1 MARLGSFRAN
11 SDGLSTDSWAIYVFD
26 DGLIELRPSTI
37 SAVPGWL
44 ESRPGLFPDMAGRS
58 LDKRE
63 GAVLALGEDTSS
75 QAVAQQF
82 KWAKRTAFAD
92 TEGIELHHGGKV
104 MTACDLTIRTTSGE
118 TATLLVQAEDAEYV
132 RDLLARALGSR
143 FHTDLSSNA
152 PT

>member
-11 SDGLSTDSWAIYVFD
+11 SDGLSNDAWAIYVFD

-44 ESRPGLFPDMAGRS
+44 TAPGLFPDTARMS
-58 LDKRE
+58 LEKRE
-63 GAVLALGEDTSS
+63 GAVLALGQDTSS
-75 QAVAQQF
+75 QAVGQRY
-82 KWAKRTAFAD
+82 KWARRTAFAD
-92 TEGIELHHGGKV
+92 TERVELRHRGKV
-104 MTACDLTIRTTSGE
+104 KTACVLTIRTANGE
-118 TATLLVQAEDAEYV
+118 TANLLVQAEDAEYV

-143 FHTDLSSNA
+143 FQSDLASNT

>member
-44 ESRPGLFPDMAGRS
+44 AAPGLFPDTAGRS

-63 GAVLALGEDTSS
+63 GAVLTLGEDTSS

-92 TEGIELHHGGKV
+92 TEGVELHHGGKV
-104 MTACDLTIRTTSGE
+104 MTACDLTVRTTDGQ

-132 RDLLARALGSR
+132 RDLLARVLGSR
-143 FHTDLSSNA
+143 FQSDLASGA